1 MIPGSGGS
9 SGEGKGYPLHCS
21 QASLAAQLVKN
32 PPARQEA
39 WFDSW
44 VRRVP
49 WRRDGLPSPLFS
61 GFPGG
66 SAGEKSTCDAGDPGH
81 YLGWEDSL
89 EEGIGSPLQYSCL
102 ENSIDRGACTGVG
115 DVKIRCA
122 SCFSAFLCT
131 TAVAVIFTEVIELF
145 LFISFITDCSS
156 LA

>member
-9 SGEGKGYPLHCS
+9 PGEGKGYPLHCS

-49 WRRDGLPSPLFS
+49 WRRDGLPAPLFS
-61 GFPGG
+61 GFPWWLSWGKVHLRCRRPGSVPGLGRFPGG
-66 SAGEKSTCDAGDPGH
+66 GH
-81 YLGWEDSL
+81 
-89 EEGIGSPLQYSCL
+89 GSPLQYSCL